1 MWIAR
6 NEGDSYCHLFVYK
19 PTKVYDKYQRRWVWI
34 SQTDEGKI
42 RFWDSLMLPASQH
55 ELVTFENS
63 PIEVELKF
71 K

>member
-6 NEGDSYCHLFVYK
+6 NEGDSYCHLFLYK
-19 PTKVYDKYQRRWVWI
+19 PTKVYDKYTRRWEWMI
-34 SQTDEGKI
+34 LTDDGLEVLWAGM
-42 RFWDSLMLPASQH
+42 MLPASEY

-63 PIEVELKF
+63 PIEVELKL

>member
-6 NEGDSYCHLFVYK
+6 NEGDNYCHLFVYK

-34 SQTDEGKI
+34 SQTDEGQI
-42 RFWDSLMLPASQH
+42 RFWDSLMLPASMY

>member
-1 MWIAR
+1 
-6 NEGDSYCHLFVYK
+6 
-19 PTKVYDKYQRRWVWI
+19 VWI
-34 SQTDEGKI
+34 SQTDEGNI
-42 RFWDSLMLPASQH
+42 RFWDSLMLPASKH